1 MHIAAKYDRHRS
13 IVAYPQR
20 GSGDGGVLGNLKN
33 DIIRN
38 YGSVIMGRLKRNVM
52 HKVRMKRKQK
62 GGMGRL
68 SDALFGLAVKGVGK
82 MGRAGLAHA
91 IKSDMAK
98 EKIKNVATKYI
109 NRGIDDMTSDM
120 SKKLNP
126 FSRDILQKGSGRRRQ
141 KKTTSVRR
149 K

>member
-38 YGSVIMGRLKRNVM
+38 YGSVIMERLKRNVM

-62 GGMGRL
+62 GGMGRRKWNWGG
-68 SDALFGLAVKGVGK
+68 SKQ
-82 MGRAGLAHA
+82 
-91 IKSDMAK
+91 
-98 EKIKNVATKYI
+98 KIE
-109 NRGIDDMTSDM
+109 
-120 SKKLNP
+120 
-126 FSRDILQKGSGRRRQ
+126 
-141 KKTTSVRR
+141 R